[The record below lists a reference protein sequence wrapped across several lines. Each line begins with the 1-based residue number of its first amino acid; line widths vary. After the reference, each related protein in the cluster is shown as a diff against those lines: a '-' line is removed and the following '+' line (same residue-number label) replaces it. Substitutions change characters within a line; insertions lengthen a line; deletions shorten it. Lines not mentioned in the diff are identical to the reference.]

1 VEPEIKA
8 KEDSLTP
15 PPRPER
21 VLTLEQIK
29 EWVDVYVA
37 RNDKFPSQHI
47 GTIKNADGSDTQETW
62 KGINALFRSASKGS
76 PARGL
81 QNSGYSSLAD
91 FIDKT
96 YQRERKEKYDLTIEQ
111 IKNWVDAYREI
122 HEKFPSHLSGT
133 IKNADGSDTQESW
146 AAIDQL
152 FRKGSK
158 GYPARGLQNSGYSSL
173 ADFIDKN
180 YAREK
185 KNDLTP
191 TEIKNWADTYLET
204 NEKFPSVSSG
214 AIKNADGSDT
224 QETWVGINALFVR
237 ASKGSPARGLQNCG
251 YSSLADFV
259 DKTYQ
264 RRRKEKFDLTIEQI
278 KNWVDAYLETNEKF
292 PSKLSGAIKN
302 ADGSDTRES
311 WAAIEKLFREGSK
324 GRPARGLQNS
334 GYSSLADF
342 IDKTYQRERKEKY
355 DLTIEQIK
363 NWVDAYLETN
373 EKFPSVSSGAIKNAD
388 GSDTQET
395 WKGIDALFRI
405 ASKGYPAR
413 GLQHSGSSSL
423 TDFIDKNYGREK
435 KNDLTLTEIKNW
447 VDAYLETNK
456 KFPSAYSGAIK
467 NADGS
472 DTQETWKGIDALFRI
487 ASKGYPARGLQ
498 NCDFSYLRDFLDK
511 TYPDRRQAGSQQAP
525 GPAADDLT
533 TLLDLMEM

>member
-1 VEPEIKA
+1 VEPEIKP

-37 RNDKFPSQHI
+37 RNEKFPSAQS
-47 GTIKNADGSDTQETW
+47 GTVKNADGTDTQETW
-62 KGINALFRSASKGS
+62 GGINALFVSASKGC

-81 QNSGYSSLAD
+81 RNSGYLSLAD

-96 YQRERKEKYDLTIEQ
+96 YQRERKEKCDLTIEQ
-111 IKNWVDAYREI
+111 IKSWV
-122 HEKFPSHLSGT
+122 
-133 IKNADGSDTQESW
+133 
-146 AAIDQL
+146 
-152 FRKGSK
+152 
-158 GYPARGLQNSGYSSL
+158 
-173 ADFIDKN
+173 
-180 YAREK
+180 
-185 KNDLTP
+185 
-191 TEIKNWADTYLET
+191 DTYLET
-204 NEKFPSVSSG
+204 NEKFPS
-214 AIKNADGSDT
+214 
-224 QETWVGINALFVR
+224 Q
-237 ASKGSPARGLQNCG
+237 
-251 YSSLADFV
+251 
-259 DKTYQ
+259 
-264 RRRKEKFDLTIEQI
+264 
-278 KNWVDAYLETNEKF
+278 
-292 PSKLSGAIKN
+292 LSGAIKN

-373 EKFPSVSSGAIKNAD
+373 EKFPSLKSGAIKHAD
-388 GSDTQET
+388 GTDTQET
-395 WKGIDALFRI
+395 WRGINSLFVS

-413 GLQHSGSSSL
+413 GLQNSGYSSL
-423 TDFIDKNYGREK
+423 ADFIDKNYVREK
-435 KNDLTLTEIKNW
+435 RNDLTLTEIKNW

-456 KFPSAYSGAIK
+456 KFPSSLSGTIK
-467 NADGS
+467 KADGS
-472 DTQETWKGIDALFRI
+472 DTQETWGGIQSLFVS

-498 NCDFSYLRDFLDK
+498 NCGFASLPDFLDK